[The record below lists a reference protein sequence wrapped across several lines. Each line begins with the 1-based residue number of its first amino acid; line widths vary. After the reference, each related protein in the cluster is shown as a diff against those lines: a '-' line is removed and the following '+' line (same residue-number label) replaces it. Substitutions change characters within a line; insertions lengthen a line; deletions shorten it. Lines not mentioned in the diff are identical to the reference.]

1 MSPSSVAA
9 FAPLQAPLPGPTPQG
24 FSRSPALP
32 GPPECQGRGS
42 APLPLAPPP
51 PSHCRGPQD
60 HIVRSST
67 MECHCPELLRGP
79 PQPPS
84 ASPGSPWSPSSGT
97 NPNFTIVE
105 NYKPRLCQGSRDF
118 SPGNSYGVRRACFFG
133 SHNLTQVSLKDGDE
147 AHSSRYLKFRYGRLK
162 YLVEVQSL
170 SQISANSEE
179 TYNLLLNM
187 SSSFFCFH

>member
-1 MSPSSVAA
+1 MS
-9 FAPLQAPLPGPTPQG
+9 LPGTPQG
-24 FSRSPALP
+24 
-32 GPPECQGRGS
+32 PPS
-42 APLPLAPPP
+42 APLSQSRVSLVAQFRHEPKL
-51 PSHCRGPQD
+51 H
-60 HIVRSST
+60 HVREPETREDLSQGLLLSVPTPTLGIFSFWISESSI
-67 MECHCPELLRGP
+67 R
-79 PQPPS
+79 S
-84 ASPGSPWSPSSGT
+84 
-97 NPNFTIVE
+97 VE